1 MDTRLKIIHA
11 NIKDIRQRKNFS
23 QAYMAEKLNIA
34 LLNYGKIERGV
45 TELSVK
51 RLYEIADILDVNV
64 LEIIGVAKYFEMVEE
79 SRILDKL
86 ENDKKYL
93 KNLVDTLSAV
103 IQKYILGEETE
114 EAKANVREE
123 RFKALKDLKW

>member
-23 QAYMAEKLNIA
+23 QAYMAEKMNIA

>member
-1 MDTRLKIIHA
+1 
-11 NIKDIRQRKNFS
+11 
-23 QAYMAEKLNIA
+23 MAEKMNIA

>member
-11 NIKDIRQRKNFS
+11 NIKEIRQRKNFS
-23 QAYMAEKLNIA
+23 QAYMAEKMNIA

-51 RLYEIADILDVNV
+51 RLYEIADILEVNV
-64 LEIIGVAKYFEMVEE
+64 LEIIGVSKYFEMVEE

-93 KNLVDTLSAV
+93 KNLVDTLSIV
-103 IQKYILGEETE
+103 IQKIILGEETE

>member
-1 MDTRLKIIHA
+1 MDIRLKIVLL
-11 NIKDIRQRKNFS
+11 NIKEIRQRKNFS
-23 QAYMAEKLNIA
+23 QSYMAEKMNIA

-64 LEIIGVAKYFEMVEE
+64 QELLGISFVDIELANKA
-79 SRILDKL
+79 LDKL
-86 ENDKKYL
+86 VDDKKYL
-93 KNLVDTLSAV
+93 KNLVETLSAV

-114 EAKANVREE
+114 EAKANVRE
-123 RFKALKDLKW
+123 RFKALKDLEW